1 MIDTLARHLAA
12 LSEARRLLG
21 LVLANNPAF
30 ASWREACATGAT
42 ERGDLETR
50 LSDDRNFV
58 AFRHI
63 CEAIALLEPE
73 KPDQGMPQSGSV
85 APISE
90 RVTLLETHR
99 SQQPPT
105 IDLQGPASENS
116 PLARH
121 PKASTSAADLPSP
134 STPVATIV
142 NDALVYTPS
151 KWSEAVVEIVRE
163 EQPAEPER
171 DLLAAPH
178 ATRRTGWLGRLRAG

>member
-42 ERGDLETR
+42 ERGELETQ
-50 LSDDRNFV
+50 LSDDRNFI
-58 AFRHI
+58 AFRYI

-73 KPDQGMPQSGSV
+73 KPDEDISQSGSV
-85 APISE
+85 APISD

-99 SQQPPT
+99 SQRLPT
-105 IDLQGPASENS
+105 VEIPCPATENS

-121 PKASTSAADLPSP
+121 PKPSSSAADLHSP
-134 STPVATIV
+134 PTPVATIV
-142 NDALVYTPS
+142 NDALVYTPPN
-151 KWSEAVVEIVRE
+151 WSEAVVEIVRE
-163 EQPAEPER
+163 EQPAAPER
-171 DLLAAPH
+171 DLIAAPH
-178 ATRRTGWLGRLRAG
+178 TTRRMGWLGRLRTG